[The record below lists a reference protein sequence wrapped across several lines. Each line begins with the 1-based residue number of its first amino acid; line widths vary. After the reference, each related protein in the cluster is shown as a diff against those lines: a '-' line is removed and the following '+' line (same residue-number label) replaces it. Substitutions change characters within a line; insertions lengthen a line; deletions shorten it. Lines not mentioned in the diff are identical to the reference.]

1 MLSRTILAKPTTN
14 HFRFMT
20 LTGRKIQVCP
30 LRGGGEEDPDDPPLE
45 PLEDED
51 SSG

>member
-1 MLSRTILAKPTTN
+1 MLSRTMLARPTTK

-20 LTGRKIQVCP
+20 LTGRKIQVCS
-30 LRGGGEEDPDDPPLE
+30 LRGGGEEDPDDQPTE
-45 PLEDED
+45 PLDDED